1 MRSAENAP
9 RAGEREAR
17 AERESTDSS
26 ASYQLGAEREMRP
39 ERDTV
44 EKPLSAERAERPLGV
59 ERDAR
64 NALADERLPLPTDEA
79 NGLSKGVISS
89 KASKGA

>member
-1 MRSAENAP
+1 
-9 RAGEREAR
+9 
-17 AERESTDSS
+17 
-26 ASYQLGAEREMRP
+26 MRP

-44 EKPLSAERAERPLGV
+44 EKPLSAERAERPLGA
-59 ERDAR
+59 ERDVR
-64 NALADERLPLPTDEA
+64 NALADERLPLPPDEA